1 MRLIDYLDKG
11 AEFGSDKPCIVYE
24 DRNWSYTEVVELTH
38 RIAAACVRDG
48 FKKGTKAAVL
58 SPNDPGALI
67 AVLGILRAELVWLPI
82 NPRYALDDITDLLD
96 RFDCE
101 LLIVHPT
108 FAPVIDQIRAAAPGI
123 RLVLVLGPSLDHVTA
138 LGDWIAP
145 AGVRHEGGGGA
156 HAEDVA
162 AIMTTG
168 GTTGRPKGVL
178 QTNRGFETY
187 VASYIAT
194 VGRDERPNY
203 LVVAPMTHA
212 AGFMCFPML
221 VRGGTIFISPGTDPR
236 TVARSME
243 RHSISELFVP
253 PTLIYTMLADPE
265 IRAMRF
271 PALKCMLYGAAP
283 MSVEKL
289 REALEWLGPV
299 LSQGYAQVEALML
312 CTVLRP
318 EDHYIDGEIAGP
330 ERLSSCGRPAPFVM
344 MGVMDK
350 EGRLLEDGAVGE
362 IVVRSGNVMA
372 GYYKDPEGSA
382 EASRFG
388 WHHTGDLGYR
398 DEQGFYH
405 LVDRARDLVI
415 SGGYNI
421 FPSEIEQVLWGHPA
435 VQDCAVVGA
444 PDPKWGEAVTAVVQL
459 KEGHSADAEE
469 LLSLCRSRL
478 GSIKTPKSVLF
489 WPELPRSPVGKVLK
503 RDIRETLW
511 AGQKRRI

>member
-11 AEFGSDKPCIVYE
+11 AELGRDAPCIVQG
-24 DRNWSYTEVVELTH
+24 DQRWSYSEVIERTH
-38 RIAAACVRDG
+38 QIACACARAG
-48 FKKGTKAAVL
+48 FGKGSKAAVL
-58 SPNDPGALI
+58 SPNEPDTLMSI
-67 AVLGILRAELVWLPI
+67 LGILRAEMIWLPI
-82 NPRYALDDITDLLD
+82 NPRYTLDDITELLH

-101 LLIVHPT
+101 LLIVHPS
-108 FAPVIDQIRAAAPGI
+108 FEPAIDQIRAVAPGI
-123 RLVLVLGPSLDHVTA
+123 RLILTLGEGNDVVASLEGW
-138 LGDWIAP
+138 LEPPGS
-145 AGVRHEGGGGA
+145 RHEGSA
-156 HAEDVA
+156 PNAEDVC

-187 VASYIAT
+187 VANHIAT
-194 VGRDERPNY
+194 MGHDERPKY
-203 LVVAPMTHA
+203 LVVAPLTHA
-212 AGFMCFPML
+212 AGFMCFSML
-221 VRGGTIFISPGTDPR
+221 ARGGTIFIAVGTEPR
-236 TVARSME
+236 TVADAMS
-243 RHSISELFVP
+243 HHGITDLFAP

-271 PALKCMLYGAAP
+271 PALKCLLYGAAP

-299 LSQGYAQVEALML
+299 MYQGFAQVEAIMI

-318 EDHYIDGEIAGP
+318 QDHFIDGQIAGP

-344 MGVMDK
+344 MAVMNE
-350 EGRLLEDGAVGE
+350 EGELLPDGSVGE
-362 IVVRSGNVMA
+362 IVVRSGNVML
-372 GYYKDPEGSA
+372 GYYKDPAASA

-388 WHHTGDLGYR
+388 WHHTGDIGFR
-398 DEQGFYH
+398 DEEGFYH
-405 LVDRARDLVI
+405 LVDRARDMII

-421 FPSEIEQVLWGHPA
+421 YPSEIEQVLWGHPA

-459 KEGHSADAEE
+459 KAGETVDAAE
-469 LLSLCRSRL
+469 LVSLCRIRV
-478 GSIKTPKSVLF
+478 GSIKAPKTILF

-503 RDIRETLW
+503 RDIRDKLW
-511 AGQKRRI
+511 AGQARRI